1 MSTEGRY
8 MEPLSIIAIS
18 GAVGGIAGKFAE
30 KAWDAG
36 QKWVSSYFKDHAP
49 KAIEKANENS
59 LDFLAQLAQRV
70 KTLEEQGEQNKRLV
84 EDSLNHPDFSVL
96 LQKAIISS
104 AQTDDKQKHELLARL
119 VSDRL
124 TKGSE
129 SLFALSSKLACD
141 AVSMLDVRQIKILGL
156 LTTLILV
163 RPHPFPPPHIVK
175 TNQIFNIWFI
185 QWLTK
190 RLHVYQ
196 DLTIKTMDLLHL
208 ESLSCVRVSIG
219 SRELQK
225 ILSPSKESG
234 LTFDYKAFSATEIGQ
249 KVNELWESELKYS
262 LPTTIGQIIG
272 IYASDMLTNTT
283 TSFDGWG
290 E

>member
-1 MSTEGRY
+1 
-8 MEPLSIIAIS
+8 MEPLSIILIS
-18 GAVGGIAGKFAE
+18 AAAGGVAGKFVD
-30 KAWDAG
+30 KAWEAG
-36 QKWVSSYFKDHAP
+36 EKWISSYFKDHAP
-49 KAIEKANENS
+49 RAREEAEQNS
-59 LDFLAQLAQRV
+59 LDFLNQLAERV
-70 KTLEEQGEQNKRLV
+70 KTLEQQGEQHKKTI

-141 AVSMLDVRQIKILGL
+141 AVSMLNVRQMKILGL
-156 LTTLILV
+156 LTSLFFV
-163 RPHPFPPPHIVK
+163 RPHPFPPPEIQK
-175 TNQIFNIWFI
+175 EILNIWFT
-185 QWLTK
+185 QWLTQ
-190 RLHVYQ
+190 RLYIYR
-196 DLTIKTMDLLHL
+196 DLNLTDLDLLHL

-219 SRELQK
+219 SHSLQK
-225 ILSPSKESG
+225 ILTPTQESSVA
-234 LTFDYKAFSATEIGQ
+234 FDYKAFSDTEVGK
-249 KVNELWESELKYS
+249 KVEELWKAGLQHAT
-262 LPTTIGQIIG
+262 PTTVGQVIGT
-272 IYASDMLTNTT
+272 YASDMLTNTT

>member
-1 MSTEGRY
+1 

-59 LDFLAQLAQRV
+59 LDFLAQLAQRI
-70 KTLEEQGEQNKRLV
+70 KTLEEQGEKNKRLI
-84 EDSLNHPDFSVL
+84 EDSLNQPDFSVL

-104 AQTDDKQKHELLARL
+104 AQTEDKQKHELLARL

-141 AVSMLDVRQIKILGL
+141 AVSMLNVRQMKILGL
-156 LTTLILV
+156 LATLIML
-163 RPHPFPPPHIVK
+163 RPRPFPPLEIPKEV
-175 TNQIFNIWFI
+175 FNIWFI

-196 DLTIKTMDLLHL
+196 DLDIRNMDLLHL

-219 SRELQK
+219 SRDLQK
-225 ILSPSKESG
+225 ILSPPKERG
-234 LTFDYKAFSATEIGQ
+234 LTFDYKAFSATDIGK
-249 KVNELWESELKYS
+249 KVNELWESELKHS

-272 IYASDMLTNTT
+272 IYVSDILTKNT

>member
-1 MSTEGRY
+1 

-18 GAVGGIAGKFAE
+18 AAVGGVAGKFAD
-30 KAWDAG
+30 KAWDLG
-36 QKWVSSYFKDHAP
+36 EKWLSSYFKDHAP
-49 KAIEKANENS
+49 KAREEAEQNS
-59 LDFLAQLAQRV
+59 LDFLSELAQRV
-70 KTLEEQGEQNKRLV
+70 KMLEQQGEQNKKLI

-141 AVSMLDVRQIKILGL
+141 AVPMLNVRQVKILGL
-156 LTTLILV
+156 LTTLFFV
-163 RPHPFPPPHIVK
+163 RPRPFPP
-175 TNQIFNIWFI
+175 QIPKEEFSIWFT
-185 QWLTK
+185 QWLTQ

-196 DLTIKTMDLLHL
+196 DLTLNNMDLLHL
-208 ESLSCVRVSIG
+208 ESLSCIRVSIG
-219 SRELQK
+219 SRDLQK
-225 ILSPSKESG
+225 ILAPSQESG
-234 LTFDYKAFSATEIGQ
+234 VVFDYKAFSETEAGK
-249 KVNELWESELKYS
+249 KVNELWESELKHS
-262 LPTTIGQIIG
+262 LPTTIGQVIG
-272 IYASDMLTNTT
+272 TYTLDMLTNTT

>member
-1 MSTEGRY
+1 LLSSNI
-8 MEPLSIIAIS
+8 MEPLSIVVIS
-18 GAVGGIAGKFAE
+18 AAAGGIAGKFVE
-30 KAWDAG
+30 KAWESG
-36 QKWVSSYFKDHAP
+36 EKWLSSYFKDHAP
-49 KAIEKANENS
+49 KSRQEAERNS
-59 LDFLAQLAQRV
+59 LDFLNQLAERV
-70 KTLEEQGEQNKRLV
+70 KTLEQQGEQEKKLI

-141 AVSMLDVRQIKILGL
+141 AVSMLNVRQMKILGL
-156 LTTLILV
+156 LTNLMFV
-163 RPHPFPPPHIVK
+163 RPRPFPPPEIPK
-175 TNQIFNIWFI
+175 ETFNTWFVN
-185 QWLTK
+185 WLVE
-190 RLHVYQ
+190 RLNIYQ
-196 DLTIKTMDLLHL
+196 DLALTNMDLLHL

-219 SRELQK
+219 SRDLQK
-225 ILSPSKESG
+225 ILSPPKESG
-234 LTFDYKAFSATEIGQ
+234 FTFDYKVFSATEIGN
-249 KVNELWESELKYS
+249 KVKEQWESELKHA
-262 LPTTIGQIIG
+262 LPTTVGQVIG

>member
-1 MSTEGRY
+1 

-18 GAVGGIAGKFAE
+18 AAVGGVAGKFVD
-30 KAWDAG
+30 KAWELG
-36 QKWVSSYFKDHAP
+36 EKWLASYFKDYAP
-49 KAIEKANENS
+49 KATEKAKENS
-59 LDFLAQLAQRV
+59 LDFLSQLAVRI
-70 KTLEEQGEQNKRLV
+70 KALEERGEQNKKLI

-104 AQTDDKQKHELLARL
+104 AQMDDKQKHELLARL

-141 AVSMLDVRQIKILGL
+141 AVPMLNVRQMKILGL
-156 LTTLILV
+156 LTNLILV
-163 RPHPFPPPHIVK
+163 RPRPFPPPEIPK
-175 TNQIFNIWFI
+175 EIFNIWFI
-185 QWLTK
+185 QWLTQ

-196 DLTIKTMDLLHL
+196 DLSFQYMDLLHL
-208 ESLSCVRVSIG
+208 ESLSCIRVSIG
-219 SRELQK
+219 SRNLEK
-225 ILSPSKESG
+225 VLSPAKETGFS
-234 LTFDYKAFSATEIGQ
+234 FDYKAFCETELGK
-249 KVNELWESELKYS
+249 KVEELWKAGLRNAI
-262 LPTTIGQIIG
+262 PTTVGQVIG

>member
-1 MSTEGRY
+1 

-18 GAVGGIAGKFAE
+18 AAAGGVAGKFVDRAWNLGE
-30 KAWDAG
+30 KWL
-36 QKWVSSYFKDHAP
+36 SSYFKDHAP
-49 KAIEKANENS
+49 KAREEAEQNS
-59 LDFLAQLAQRV
+59 LDFLNQLAERV
-70 KTLEEQGEQNKRLV
+70 KTLEQQGEQYKKTI
-84 EDSLNHPDFSVL
+84 EDSLNHPDFSAL
-96 LQKAIISS
+96 LQKATISS

-141 AVSMLDVRQIKILGL
+141 AVSMLNLRQMKILGL
-156 LTTLILV
+156 LTSLMLV
-163 RPHPFPPPHIVK
+163 RPQPFPPTHIVK
-175 TNQIFNIWFI
+175 EIFNIWFI
-185 QWLTK
+185 QWLTQ

-196 DLTIKTMDLLHL
+196 DLSFQYMDLLHL

-219 SRELQK
+219 SRNLEK
-225 ILSPSKESG
+225 MLSPAKETGFS
-234 LTFDYKAFSATEIGQ
+234 FDYKAFCETEVGK
-249 KVNELWESELKYS
+249 KVEELWKAGLQHAI
-262 LPTTIGQIIG
+262 PTTVGQVIG
-272 IYASDMLTNTT
+272 IYASDMLTSTT

>member
-1 MSTEGRY
+1 

-30 KAWDAG
+30 KAWGAG

-49 KAIEKANENS
+49 RAIEKANENS

-70 KTLEEQGEQNKRLV
+70 KTLEEQGEQNKRLI

-141 AVSMLDVRQIKILGL
+141 AVSMLNVRQMKILGL
-156 LTTLILV
+156 LTILMMV
-163 RPHPFPPPHIVK
+163 RPRPFPLPEIPK
-175 TNQIFNIWFI
+175 EIFNIWFI
-185 QWLTK
+185 QWLTQ

-196 DLTIKTMDLLHL
+196 DLSFQYMDLLHL

-219 SRELQK
+219 SRNLEK
-225 ILSPSKESG
+225 MLSPAKETGFS
-234 LTFDYKAFSATEIGQ
+234 FDYKAFCETEVGK
-249 KVNELWESELKYS
+249 KVEELWKAGLQHAI
-262 LPTTIGQIIG
+262 PTTVGQVIG
-272 IYASDMLTNTT
+272 IYASDMLTSTT